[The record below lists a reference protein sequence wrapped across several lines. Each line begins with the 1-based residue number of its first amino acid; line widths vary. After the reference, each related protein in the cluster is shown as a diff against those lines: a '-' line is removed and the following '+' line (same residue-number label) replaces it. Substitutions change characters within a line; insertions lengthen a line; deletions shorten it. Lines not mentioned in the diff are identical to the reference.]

1 MKRLFIS
8 LVIISLFG
16 NLSAEISVK
25 SFRLLEKDST
35 ARILAPEK
43 DFNGDISAIIKLVT
57 TQSGFTFDC
66 GSIGI
71 VKTIKKPDGVWIYV
85 PYGAK
90 RISIM
95 HPTLGMLED
104 WPFPINIEKARVY
117 EMQIFSGKIFTKV
130 QEIEKQYLVISTDPI
145 EAKIFINDSLVGRGN
160 YQEKLKPGKYSYR
173 IEAQLYH
180 YEVGSLELK
189 DAKKNLQIKL
199 QPAFG
204 FCAIKTEPES
214 GAIVTID
221 GKRQLKSTPCLSEAL
236 SSGKHTVEVVKD
248 MYKKTTQIVE
258 ITDNQTSELQLS
270 LQPNFADIS
279 VTTQN
284 EAKIYVDN
292 EYQVIGNWNG
302 RLNEGSHL
310 LEARREKY
318 RSVQKKVEAK
328 VGEKL
333 TFDIQPVPIVGS
345 LNVNSIPK
353 EATVTINGKVK
364 GTTPLTIQNMLI
376 GDYSIEVSKSGYDQI
391 QKSITIN
398 EEQTTQINENFNSSK
413 FIQITSTPSCTDVYL
428 DGKLIGKTPLKIS
441 VSFDKHN
448 FEITDGKKTVNQE
461 ITINNESSSVLNF
474 ELYECNSVKSIS
486 SNPSGAT
493 VLVNG
498 KNIGVTPL
506 TYTMLNKIDLITIK
520 EKGYTAYNQIIKC
533 DGTDFST
540 DLTPAKK
547 FRFRDYV
554 SLGGQIGLN
563 SMTLFDLGIGMNIKF
578 VDWFFYKTEYNLVT
592 GSTNMLCFGDFQK
605 KSVIF
610 GEIGYCFNS
619 VGGLKNSAVLG
630 IGYGNFRSNIDLKYI
645 FSGPFE
651 LIYRLGF

>member
-1 MKRLFIS
+1 M
-8 LVIISLFG
+8 FG
-16 NLSAEISVK
+16 NLSAKISVK
-25 SFRLLEKDST
+25 TFRLLEKDST
-35 ARILAPEK
+35 ARVLAPEK
-43 DFNGDISAIIKLVT
+43 DFNGDISAIIKIVT
-57 TQSGFTFDC
+57 TQTGFTFDC

-71 VKTIKKPDGVWIYV
+71 VKTINKPNGIWVYV
-85 PYGAK
+85 PFGAK

-95 HPTLGMLED
+95 HPTLGILED
-104 WPFPINIEKARVY
+104 WFFPIKIEEAKVY
-117 EMQIFSGKIFTKV
+117 EMVLISGKVSTKV

-160 YQEKLKPGKYSYR
+160 YQEKLIPGKYTYR
-173 IEAQLYH
+173 IEDQLYH
-180 YEVGSLELK
+180 SQAGNIELS
-189 DAKKNLQIKL
+189 DAKKNLPIKL

-204 FCAIKTEPES
+204 FCSIKTEPES
-214 GAIVTID
+214 GATVTID
-221 GKRQLKSTPCLSEAL
+221 GKKQLKSTPCLSEAL
-236 SSGKHTVEVVKD
+236 ANGKHTVEVVKD

-270 LQPNFADIS
+270 LQPNFSDVSI
-279 VTTQN
+279 TTQKD
-284 EAKIYVDN
+284 AKIYVDN
-292 EYQVIGNWNG
+292 EYRAIGLWNG

-310 LEARREKY
+310 LEARRDKY
-318 RSVQKKVEAK
+318 HSEQKKVEAK

-333 TFDIQPVPIVGS
+333 NFDLQPAPIVGS
-345 LNVNSIPK
+345 LYVNSTPK
-353 EATVTINGKVK
+353 EATVTVNGVVK
-364 GTTPLTIQNMLI
+364 GTTPLTINNLLI
-376 GDYSIEVSKSGYDQI
+376 GDYGVEVSKSGYDQI
-391 QKSITIN
+391 QETITIN
-398 EEQTTQINENFNSSK
+398 DSQTTQINESFTSSK
-413 FIQITSTPSCTDVYL
+413 FIQITSTPSYNDVYI
-428 DGKLIGKTPLKIS
+428 DGKLIGKTPLKTS

-506 TYTMLNKIDLITIK
+506 TYTMLNKIDLITLR
-520 EKGYTAYNQIIKC
+520 EKGYNTYSKIIKC
-533 DGTDFST
+533 DGTDFSAE
-540 DLTPAKK
+540 LTPTKR

-554 SLGGQIGLN
+554 SLGGEIGLN
-563 SMTLFDLGIGMNIKF
+563 SITLFDLGVGMNIKF

-592 GSTNMLCFGDFQK
+592 GSTNMLCFGDFAK
-605 KSVIF
+605 KTVIF

-619 VGGLKNSAVLG
+619 VGGLKNSVVLG
-630 IGYGNFRSNIDLKYI
+630 IGYGNFKSHIDFKYI
-645 FSGPFE
+645 FSGPLE